1 MINKIFNCISIHNGG
16 GIIYLLMM
24 HSKLDKK
31 GNLIF
36 LDERARHLIKPFL
49 HAKIKFYKKNL
60 FRNFYILRER
70 IICYLEFKNY
80 LKNSKKKEF
89 IQEFYLN
96 GIPPLFRFPV
106 KSNRVF
112 VLFQNKN
119 LFSIFNFFSRK
130 LFFQLNFFTYHFL
143 HSFLINLF
151 LKKTDTIIVQTS
163 SMKNIIST
171 AKPNNK
177 ILISDRFWKNI
188 DLPFFKESILGK
200 DNNLDLNLLEKI
212 RLMSNDNRLF
222 FYPASFYPHKNHKVL
237 FKSFRKLSIN
247 SVNNV
252 KLLVTVDPSIVP
264 IEYRQNDKIIF
275 IGNQSIDTVHKI
287 YIFSDFLIFPSIN
300 ESLGLPLIEASLY
313 NLKIIASDLD
323 YVYEVC
329 NPMYTFNPYSE
340 EDIYQKILK
349 AIKSTI

>member
-16 GIIYLLMM
+16 GLIYLLMM

-36 LDERARHLIKPFL
+36 LDERARNLIKPFL

-60 FRNFYILRER
+60 FRNIYILRER
-70 IICYLEFKNY
+70 VICYLEFKNY

-119 LFSIFNFFSRK
+119 LFSI
-130 LFFQLNFFTYHFL
+130 YHFL

-212 RLMSNDNRLF
+212 RLISNNNRLF
-222 FYPASFYPHKNHKVL
+222 FYPASFYPHKNHKAL

-247 SVNNV
+247 SVNNI
-252 KLLVTVDPSIVP
+252 KLVVTVDPSSVP
-264 IEYRQNDKIIF
+264 SEYRQNDKIIF

-323 YVYEVC
+323 YVYDVC

>member
-80 LKNSKKKEF
+80 LKNSKKKEL
-89 IQEFYLN
+89 IKEFYLN

-119 LFSIFNFFSRK
+119 LFSIFKFFSRK
-130 LFFQLNFFTYHFL
+130 FFFQLNFFTYHFL

-151 LKKTDTIIVQTS
+151 LKNTDTIMFKQ
-163 SMKNIIST
+163 
-171 AKPNNK
+171 
-177 ILISDRFWKNI
+177 IL
-188 DLPFFKESILGK
+188 
-200 DNNLDLNLLEKI
+200 
-212 RLMSNDNRLF
+212 
-222 FYPASFYPHKNHKVL
+222 
-237 FKSFRKLSIN
+237 
-247 SVNNV
+247 
-252 KLLVTVDPSIVP
+252 
-264 IEYRQNDKIIF
+264 
-275 IGNQSIDTVHKI
+275 
-287 YIFSDFLIFPSIN
+287 
-300 ESLGLPLIEASLY
+300 
-313 NLKIIASDLD
+313 
-323 YVYEVC
+323 
-329 NPMYTFNPYSE
+329 
-340 EDIYQKILK
+340 
-349 AIKSTI
+349 